1 MKSRSAARPLTLESL
16 QSRQVLAGEVTASL
30 THGQLSIEGTSA
42 SEKIEV
48 AQVGGLLQVS
58 GVSRSFALKDVSVI
72 RISGHGGDDNI
83 VAPQQLDRPD
93 RLTIVIDGGA
103 GNDKITGS
111 PARDLIQG
119 GDGNDFLYGAGGDD
133 AIGGGSGDDV
143 INGDNGSDDLYGDD
157 GRDHL
162 YGQQGD
168 DRLLGGDGSDYLNGS
183 SGNDRI
189 DGGRGDD
196 SLQGGE
202 DRDQLQ
208 GNDGDDWIFGGA
220 GDDGI
225 GGGSGRDVI
234 NGDEGDD
241 WIYGDD
247 GVNALYG
254 NAGADRVFG
263 RVGLD
268 FMRGGVGLDRINGG
282 GDDFDVFGVD
292 DSDLRR
298 GGVNPIASNKVEGVI
313 TAIDLTTNQV
323 TLQTRSG
330 EKVSITLNTST
341 QIERNDLHVALA
353 SLVVGDRGEAIYGN
367 DLVASKLESSSAG
380 GGATSPK
387 SDDNSD
393 DNSKED
399 RSNNGRKDD
408 TASRNKIEGTVTA
421 VNLETNQ
428 VTLQTRAGVSRLLT
442 VNSATKIERND
453 RHVLRSAILVGDRG
467 EALFDNNLV
476 ASKLESVGA

>member
-16 QSRQVLAGEVTASL
+16 QSRQVLAGEVTANL
-30 THGQLSIEGTSA
+30 TLGQLSIEGTAA
-42 SEKIEV
+42 SERIEV
-48 AQVGGLLQVS
+48 AQVGGLLHVS
-58 GVSRSFALKDVSVI
+58 GVSRPFALKDVSVI
-72 RISGHGGDDNI
+72 RISGRGGDDDI

-143 INGDNGSDDLYGDD
+143 INGDSGSDDLYGDE

-168 DRLLGGDGSDYLNGS
+168 DRLLGGDSSDYLNGS

-208 GNDGDDWIFGGA
+208 GNDGDDWIYGGA

-247 GVNALYG
+247 GVNAALWQ
-254 NAGADRVFG
+254 R
-263 RVGLD
+263 
-268 FMRGGVGLDRINGG
+268 
-282 GDDFDVFGVD
+282 
-292 DSDLRR
+292 
-298 GGVNPIASNKVEGVI
+298 
-313 TAIDLTTNQV
+313 
-323 TLQTRSG
+323 RSG
-330 EKVSITLNTST
+330 
-341 QIERNDLHVALA
+341 
-353 SLVVGDRGEAIYGN
+353 
-367 DLVASKLESSSAG
+367 
-380 GGATSPK
+380 
-387 SDDNSD
+387 
-393 DNSKED
+393 
-399 RSNNGRKDD
+399 
-408 TASRNKIEGTVTA
+408 SRIRQN
-421 VNLETNQ
+421 
-428 VTLQTRAGVSRLLT
+428 RAGFHAGRRWLGP
-442 VNSATKIERND
+442 NQR
-453 RHVLRSAILVGDRG
+453 RR
-467 EALFDNNLV
+467 
-476 ASKLESVGA
+476 